1 MDKIF
6 EDILNMDG
14 VHGLVLLSEEGKVLF
29 ESLDKKRF
37 LPQKSTLSW
46 KMIIDSLD
54 EFNEIDLVYE
64 RGRFYIIKTGN
75 GFLLI
80 SMSLNVSIAMVKLNC
95 DIVVPELKKAKPGSR
110 GFKRFFK
117 F

>member
-1 MDKIF
+1 MDKLF

-14 VHGLVLLSEEGKVLF
+14 VHGLVLLSEAGKVLF

-37 LPQKSTLSW
+37 LPEKSTLSW
-46 KMIIDSLD
+46 KMIIDSLE
-54 EFNEIDLVYE
+54 EFNEMDLVFAE
-64 RGRFYIIKTGN
+64 GRFYMIKTGS

-80 SMSLNVSIAMVKLNC
+80 SMGLNVSTAMMKLNC
-95 DIVVPELKKAKPGSR
+95 DIIIPELKKALAGR
-110 GFKRFFK
+110 GFRKFFK

>member
-1 MDKIF
+1 MDKVF
-6 EDILNMDG
+6 QDILSMDG
-14 VHGLVLLSEEGKVLF
+14 VHGVVLLSEEGKVLF

-37 LPQKSTLSW
+37 VPEKSTLSW
-46 KMIIDSLD
+46 KMIIDSL
-54 EFNEIDLVYE
+54 EAFNEMDLVFE
-64 RGRFYIIKTGN
+64 QGRFYMVRTGN

-95 DIVVPELKKAKPGSR
+95 DIVVPELKKMQTGR